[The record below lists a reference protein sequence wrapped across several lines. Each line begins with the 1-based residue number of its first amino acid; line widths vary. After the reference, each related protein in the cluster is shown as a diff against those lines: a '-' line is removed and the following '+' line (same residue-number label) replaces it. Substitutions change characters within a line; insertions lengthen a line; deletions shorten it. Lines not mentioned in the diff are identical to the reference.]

1 MAKDI
6 IDYDLVISTPKAKLN
21 YLIKTY
27 LASNYSQNFVG
38 EHPISFK
45 KSLSISV
52 NDVDELIRNVTN
64 DLASLLE
71 PYFTSIDLDVVIVE
85 HGSTWT
91 VTMSIVCD
99 GVSFKN
105 DVSVQGLTIISSNIF
120 LDMYYKED

>member
-1 MAKDI
+1 MTKNI

-21 YLIKTY
+21 YLVKTY

-52 NDVDELIRNVTN
+52 NDIDELIRNVTN
-64 DLASLLE
+64 DLTALLE

-85 HGSTWT
+85 NGPTWT
-91 VTMSIVCD
+91 VTMGVVCD